1 MSIVF
6 EITTD
11 SPDFNQL
18 TRRRTKNNYFK
29 FMILKSDQSFAR
41 IEWNEKKCHIV
52 AIDGQHRL
60 SGLNG
65 LLPKVIFQS

>member
-1 MSIVF
+1 M
-6 EITTD
+6 D
-11 SPDFNQL
+11 SNKREVLKSVEFIEPKVDLYQK
-18 TRRRTKNNYFK
+18 REYEVYEKNNYFK

-60 SGLNG
+60 SG
-65 LLPKVIFQS
+65 

>member
-18 TRRRTKNNYFK
+18 TRRRTEKKNNDWSEE
-29 FMILKSDQSFAR
+29 IQR
-41 IEWNEKKCHIV
+41 
-52 AIDGQHRL
+52 
-60 SGLNG
+60 SGRMAKG
-65 LLPKVIFQS
+65 K